1 MYTFPRGYGNSSHQ
15 ARKALKDTQMS
26 KQVTFVFVLD
36 RRHRPLMPCSG
47 KRARLLL
54 QRGRAVIHRLVP
66 FTIRLK
72 DRYLEDCELQDL
84 SLKLDPGSQTTG
96 IAVSRD
102 TESTDPTT
110 GEVVKTT
117 IAILL
122 VELVHRGQQISKNLQ
137 TRAAYRRRR
146 RSSNLRHREPR
157 FNNRTRPSGWL
168 PPSIQHRVDSTIHLV
183 TRLLKSLPI
192 THIYQELVRFDLQQ
206 MVNPEISGIEYQQ
219 GTLLGYEIR
228 EYLLEKYHR
237 VCQYCTGSSGNN
249 RLEMEHIHPRSKGG
263 SSRLSNLTLSCRTCN
278 QAKGNMDIRD
288 YLQSNPA
295 LASKILSQ
303 ATRPLKDAA
312 AVNATRWAL
321 YNALKAFGLAVSIC
335 SGGLTKYNRTV
346 NHIPKDHCLDA
357 LCVGHSGIVTNW
369 NLPILHIE
377 AKGRGQHQRTKTDS
391 YGFPRLYFPRTN
403 RHHGFQTGD
412 IVQAIVTNGNKVGRY
427 IGRVAV
433 RARGYFNI
441 RTADRMITDIP
452 HRYCK
457 LIQRNDGYAYSL
469 KRDYLGYKD
478 QQYLSIL
485 EYLVRGI
492 SPWVTQTR
500 LYQSLM
506 RSHCHTAN
514 EHIVMEASMIQSIL
528 KQPDLI
534 PGMDLND
541 LIGIKRS
548 IETRVIHR
556 LQSIVR

>member
-1 MYTFPRGYGNSSHQ
+1 
-15 ARKALKDTQMS
+15 MS

-36 RRHRPLMPCSG
+36 RRHRPLMPCTG

-54 QRGRAVIHRLVP
+54 SRGRAVIHRLVP

-72 DRYLEDCELQDL
+72 DRFLEDCELQDL
-84 SLKLDPGSQTTG
+84 SLKLDPGSKTTG
-96 IAVSRD
+96 LAVSMD
-102 TESTDPTT
+102 TETTDPTT
-110 GEVVKTT
+110 GEVLKTT
-117 IAILL
+117 IAVLL
-122 VELVHRGQQISKNLQ
+122 LELVHRGQQISKNLQ
-137 TRAAYRRRR
+137 ARAAYRRRR
-146 RSSNLRHREPR
+146 RSSNLRYREPR

-168 PPSIQHRVDSTIHLV
+168 PPSIRHRVDSTTHLV

-192 THIYQELVRFDLQQ
+192 SHIYQELVRFDMQQ

-237 VCQYCTGSSGNN
+237 LCQYCIGTSGDN
-249 RLEMEHIHPRSKGG
+249 RLEVEHIRPRSKGG
-263 SSRLSNLTLSCRTCN
+263 SSRLSNLTLACHTCN
-278 QAKGNMDIRD
+278 QAKGNMDIHE
-288 YLQSNPA
+288 YLSGNPA

-312 AVNATRWAL
+312 AVNTTRWAL
-321 YNALKAFGLAVSIC
+321 YNALKAFGLPVSIA

-357 LCVGHSGIVTNW
+357 LCVGHAGLVTNW

-377 AKGRGQHQRTKTDS
+377 AKGRGQYQRTQPNA
-391 YGFPRLYFPRTN
+391 YGFPRLYFPRVK
-403 RHHGFQTGD
+403 RHYGFQTGD
-412 IVQAIVTNGNKVGRY
+412 IVRAIVTNGSKVGRY
-427 IGRVAV
+427 MGRVAV
-433 RARGYFNI
+433 RSSGYFNLK
-441 RTADRMITDIP
+441 AVDRLIQGIS
-452 HRYCK
+452 HKYCQI
-457 LIQRNDGYAYSL
+457 IQRNDGHAYST
-469 KRDYLGYKD
+469 RRVYIHHKD
-478 QQYLSIL
+478 HEYINIL
-485 EYLVRGI
+485 EYLVRGL

-506 RSHCHTAN
+506 RSHCRTAN
-514 EHIVMEASMIQSIL
+514 ERIVINASMTQSIL

-541 LIGIKRS
+541 LIGIKRAV
-548 IETRVIHR
+548 ETRVINR

>member
-1 MYTFPRGYGNSSHQ
+1 
-15 ARKALKDTQMS
+15 MS

-36 RRHRPLMPCSG
+36 RSHRPLMPCSG

-72 DRYLEDCELQDL
+72 DRFLEDCELQDL

-117 IAILL
+117 IAVLL
-122 VELVHRGQQISKNLQ
+122 MELVHHGQQISKNLQ

-168 PPSIQHRVDSTIHLV
+168 PPSIQHRVDSTIRLV
-183 TRLLKSLPI
+183 AKLLKSLPI

-206 MVNPEISGIEYQQ
+206 MANPEISGLEYQQ

-237 VCQYCTGSSGNN
+237 VCQYCTGSSGDN
-249 RLEMEHIHPRSKGG
+249 RLEIEHIHPRSKGG
-263 SSRLSNLTLSCRTCN
+263 SSRLSNLTISCRTCN

-288 YLQSNPA
+288 YLQSNPV
-295 LASKILSQ
+295 LASKILSN
-303 ATRPLKDAA
+303 AVRPLKDAA

-321 YNALKAFGLAVSIC
+321 YNALKTFGLPVSIA

-357 LCVGHSGIVTNW
+357 LCVGHVGLVSNW
-369 NLPILHIE
+369 HLPIFRITST
-377 AKGRGQHQRTKTDS
+377 GRGQHQRTQPDA
-391 YGFPRLYFPRTN
+391 YGFPRLKLSRTK

-433 RARGYFNI
+433 RAKGYFNI
-441 RTADRMITDIP
+441 RSADRMITDIP
-452 HRYCK
+452 HRYCR

-469 KRDYLGYKD
+469 KRDYLGRKD

-485 EYLVRGI
+485 EYLVKGI
-492 SPWVTQTR
+492 GSLVTQTP
-500 LYQSLM
+500 LYQSLIG
-506 RSHCHTAN
+506 SHCHTAN
-514 EHIVMEASMIQSIL
+514 EHIVMGASRSQSIL
-528 KQPDLI
+528 KQSNLI

-541 LIGIKRS
+541 LIALKRS
-548 IETRVIHR
+548 VETRVINR
-556 LQSIVR
+556 LQSLVR

>member
-1 MYTFPRGYGNSSHQ
+1 
-15 ARKALKDTQMS
+15 
-26 KQVTFVFVLD
+26 
-36 RRHRPLMPCSG
+36 MPCSG

-96 IAVSRD
+96 LAVSRD
-102 TESTDPTT
+102 TETTDPTT
-110 GEVVKTT
+110 GEVLKTT
-117 IAILL
+117 IAVLL
-122 VELVHRGQQISKNLQ
+122 MELVHRGQQISKNLQ

-168 PPSIQHRVDSTIHLV
+168 PPSIQHRVDSTIRLV
-183 TRLLKSLPI
+183 AKLLKSLPI

-206 MVNPEISGIEYQQ
+206 MANPEISGLEYQQ

-237 VCQYCTGSSGNN
+237 VCQYCTGSSGDN

-263 SSRLSNLTLSCRTCN
+263 SSRLSNLTLACRTCN
-278 QAKGNMDIRD
+278 QAKGNLDIRD
-288 YLQSNPA
+288 YRQSNPV
-295 LASKILSQ
+295 LLSKILSN
-303 ATRPLKDAA
+303 AVRPLKDAA

-321 YNALKAFGLAVSIC
+321 CNALKIFGLPVSIG

-357 LCVGHSGIVTNW
+357 LCVGHIGLVSNW
-369 NLPILHIE
+369 HLPILHIE
-377 AKGRGQHQRTKTDS
+377 ATGRGQHQRTKPNA
-391 YGFPRLYFPRTN
+391 YGFPRLKLSRTK
-403 RHHGFQTGD
+403 RHYGFQTGD

-427 IGRVAV
+427 IGRVAI
-433 RARGYFNI
+433 RARGYFNLKAANRI
-441 RTADRMITDIP
+441 IQGIS
-452 HRYCK
+452 HKYCR
-457 LIQRNDGYAYSL
+457 LIQRNDGYAYSTR
-469 KRDYLGYKD
+469 RDYVGNKD
-478 QQYLSIL
+478 QMYVSIL
-485 EYLVRGI
+485 EYLVRGT

-506 RSHCHTAN
+506 RSHCNTAN
-514 EHIVMEASMIQSIL
+514 ERIVIETSMTQSIL
-528 KQPDLI
+528 RQADMI
-534 PGMDLND
+534 SAIGLND
-541 LIGIKRS
+541 LIGIKRAV
-548 IETRVIHR
+548 ETRVIDR
-556 LQSIVR
+556 LQSILR